1 MKRLLLIVIVTVPAL
16 LAISAAVFRKPS
28 GAEPPLPSKDRG
40 DARRL
45 WQAAVEGTTSNQ
57 HELKALEASLKQ
69 NPGHAP
75 ILVRMAQVSLQLGN
89 RAQAIRHL
97 QQAVEAEPR
106 NRDARLELGKALFES
121 DDVEGA
127 IRETKRLLE
136 VDPYNT
142 DGLYN
147 LGAIY
152 ANLGQNDRAREYWT
166 KAVAVDPDSDGAQ
179 RPRDALAQLDK

>member
-1 MKRLLLIVIVTVPAL
+1 MKRPLLIVIVTVPAL
-16 LAISAAVFRKPS
+16 LAVSAAVFRQSS
-28 GAEPPLPSKDRG
+28 GADMPLPSRDKG

-45 WQAAVEGTTSNQ
+45 WEAAVEGTTSNQ

-75 ILVRMAQVSLQLGN
+75 ILVRMAQVSMQLGN
-89 RAQAIRHL
+89 REQAIRHL
-97 QQAVEAEPR
+97 QEAVASEPR
-106 NRDARLELGKALFES
+106 NRDARLELGRALFES
-121 DDVEGA
+121 GDVEGA

-136 VDPYNT
+136 IDPYST

-152 ANLGQNDRAREYWT
+152 ANLGQDDRAREYWT
-166 KAVAVDPDSDGAQ
+166 KAVSIDPDSEGAQ